1 MKIRNILFIAL
12 YTPLLFSCAEDVN
25 VGTVQQRQEQL
36 VNNQELMAQT
46 EDVRKL
52 EQLLYS
58 KKFGSYDLACD
69 YFTSFANESRAVTDS
84 ENIHLSDEGW
94 DVFEKKM
101 TKADLSKCENLASM
115 RKVLMDILTNS
126 SLSEYS
132 SEYIAFEMGID
143 ISITVYNYRL
153 SFEPQSRG
161 VWDTI
166 TEYAKCIAG
175 TAGSAGLGILTGAGV
190 GTVTLPVI
198 GTVSGAALGGYS
210 GALVGAATF
219 C

>member
-1 MKIRNILFIAL
+1 MKIGKILFIAL
-12 YTPLLFSCAEDVN
+12 YTPLLFSCTEDVN
-25 VGTVQQRQEQL
+25 VETVQQSQEQL
-36 VNNQELMAQT
+36 VNNQKFVAKT

-52 EQLLYS
+52 EQLLYD
-58 KKFGSYDLACD
+58 KKFRSYDLACD
-69 YFTSFANESRAVTDS
+69 YFTSFAKGARAVTDS

-94 DVFEKKM
+94 NVFEKI
-101 TKADLSKCENLASM
+101 TKADLSKCENLDSM

-126 SLSEYS
+126 SLSKYS
-132 SEYIAFEMGID
+132 AEYIAFETGID

-166 TEYAKCIAG
+166 IQYAKCVAG
-175 TAGSAGLGILTGAGV
+175 TAGSAGLGVLSGAGV

>member
-1 MKIRNILFIAL
+1 MKIRKILFIAL
-12 YTPLLFSCAEDVN
+12 YVPLLFSCTEDVN
-25 VGTVQQRQEQL
+25 VGTVQQSREQPMDIQKF
-36 VNNQELMAQT
+36 VAQT

-52 EQLLYS
+52 EQLLYD

-69 YFTSFANESRAVTDS
+69 YFTSFTDKARAVTDS
-84 ENIHLSDEGW
+84 KNIHLSDEGW
-94 DVFEKKM
+94 NVFEKL

-115 RKVLMDILTNS
+115 RKMLTDILINS
-126 SLSEYS
+126 TLSKYS
-132 SEYIAFEMGID
+132 SEYIAFETGID

-153 SFEPQSRG
+153 SFIPQSRG

-166 TEYAKCIAG
+166 TEYAKCVAG
-175 TAGSAGLGILTGAGV
+175 TAGSAGLGILSGAGV
-190 GTVTLPVI
+190 GTVTLPII